1 LGGKPNDTFELIQD
15 RNFETLLSYD
25 VKVEIEPKAVDLDA
39 FDIIDKENDQ
49 KQINKI
55 EIIHEDDKD
64 LIDEEEKVASK

>member
-1 LGGKPNDTFELIQD
+1 MGGKPNDTFELIQD